1 MLVRVE
7 DSLRGAKALEAEGIT
22 ASAVDGLLRVEV
34 PPEEGERISRA
45 LARHGLYPSELRPDE
60 VDLETVFLQLTD
72 APPEEAA

>member
-1 MLVRVE
+1 V
-7 DSLRGAKALEAEGIT
+7 A
-22 ASAVDGLLRVEV
+22 
-34 PPEEGERISRA
+34 PEEGARISRA